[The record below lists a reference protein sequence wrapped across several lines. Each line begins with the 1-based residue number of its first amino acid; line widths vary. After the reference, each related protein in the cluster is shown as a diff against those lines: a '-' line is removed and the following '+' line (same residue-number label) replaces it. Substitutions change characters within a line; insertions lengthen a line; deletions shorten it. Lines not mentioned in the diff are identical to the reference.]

1 MINKEQPMSTF
12 VTTKAEGIL
21 NKPFIHLPAIIF
33 ITFLIYSNTFNVPF
47 QFDDAFIAKSIS
59 IHDPHNYLP
68 PKANRDAG
76 LLTFSLNYKLNGF
89 DVFGF
94 HATNLLIHMLNV
106 VLVYSLVSLT
116 FRTPFFMP
124 LIHNKSSI
132 SRRNTAHLFAFFACG
147 LFAVHPLQTE
157 SVTYIVQRF
166 TSLATF
172 FYLLSLVMYIK
183 WRKDKEQQVKRSAPH
198 AMLYAISLL
207 SAVLAMKTK
216 EIAFTLPVCITVYE
230 FMFFRGK
237 LIKRV
242 LYLIPLL
249 LTILIIPMT
258 LLSLNAPLGDIIGDV
273 GEVTRDHPDI
283 PRLSY
288 LFTQFRVIVTYIRL
302 LILPINQNLDYD
314 YPVYH
319 SLLDPAVFLSFIF
332 LLLVF
337 GLGVYLYRISRI
349 THYTLRIAAF
359 GIFWFFITLSV
370 ESSVIP
376 IRDMIFEH
384 RVYLPSVGFFMALT
398 GAIGA
403 GMERWGSR
411 TAYAK
416 KAIIYGMLAVMLLLS
431 GATYARNTVWK
442 DRLRLWGDAV
452 EGSPNKARPHN
463 YLGNAYEAQG
473 KIDEAINEYQTALK
487 LNPDYADTHNNLGN
501 AYKAQGKIDEA
512 INEYQTAIEL
522 KPDYAEAHNNLGVAY
537 GTQGKIDAAINEY
550 QAALKLNPGH
560 VKAHNNLGNIYAE
573 QGRFADAINEYQT
586 ALKLNPD
593 FDESYYN
600 LGLAYATQ
608 GRIDDAMREYNTAL
622 KLNPGHARAHN
633 NLGNIHAEQGRF
645 ADATNEYQ
653 TALKLN
659 PDDADMH
666 NNLGVMYAKQGKLAD
681 AIDEYQTALS
691 INPGHTK
698 ARQNLRSLLK

>member
-1 MINKEQPMSTF
+1 
-12 VTTKAEGIL
+12 VTAKTESIL
-21 NKPFIHLPAIIF
+21 NKPLIHILAILF
-33 ITFLIYSNTFNVPF
+33 ITLLIYSNTFDAPF
-47 QFDDAFIAKSIS
+47 QLDDNSAIIENSGIR
-59 IHDPHNYLP
+59 DPYNYIP

-76 LLTFSLNYKLNGF
+76 FLFFSINYQLNRL
-89 DVFGF
+89 DVFGY
-94 HATNLLIHMLNV
+94 HAVNLLIHMLNA

-116 FRTPFFMP
+116 FRTPFFMSFQ
-124 LIHNKSSI
+124 NSI
-132 SRRNTAHLFAFFACG
+132 SKQNVSIGAFLASG

-157 SVTYIVQRF
+157 SVTYITQRF

-183 WRKDKEQQVKRSAPH
+183 WRKDKEQQVKRYAPH

-242 LYLIPLL
+242 LCLIPLL
-249 LTILIIPMT
+249 LTMLLIPMT
-258 LLSLNAPLGDIIGDV
+258 LLSLNAPPGDIAGDM
-273 GEVTRDHPDI
+273 GEVTRDGYTDI
-283 PRLSY
+283 PRSSY

-302 LILPINQNLDYD
+302 LFLPINQNLDYN

-349 THYTLRIAAF
+349 THYTLRITAF

-376 IRDMIFEH
+376 IRDIIFEH

-416 KAIIYGMLAVMLLLS
+416 KAIIYVMLAVMLSLS
-431 GATYARNTVWK
+431 VATYARNTVWK
-442 DRLRLWGDAV
+442 ESVRLWENAV
-452 EGSPNKARPHN
+452 EGSPHKARPH
-463 YLGNAYEAQG
+463 YELGVAYFTLG
-473 KIDEAINEYQTALK
+473 RIDEAINEYQIALKLDPDYFSAHNNLGLAYFNQGRIDEAINEYQIVLKLDPEYFGALNNLGNAYAVQGRLAEAIKEYQTALKINPDFDEGYYNLGFAYESQGRTDEAIKEYQTALK
-487 LNPDYADTHNNLGN
+487 LNPDYVD
-501 AYKAQGKIDEA
+501 
-512 INEYQTAIEL
+512 
-522 KPDYAEAHNNLGVAY
+522 
-537 GTQGKIDAAINEY
+537 
-550 QAALKLNPGH
+550 
-560 VKAHNNLGNIYAE
+560 AHNNLGNIYAA
-573 QGRFADAINEYQT
+573 QGRIAEAIEEYQA
-586 ALKLNPD
+586 ALKIHPD
-593 FDESYYN
+593 NADVHYN
-600 LGLAYATQ
+600 LGITYEEQ
-608 GRIDDAMREYNTAL
+608 GEIAEAIKEYQIAL
-622 KLNPGHARAHN
+622 KIKPD
-633 NLGNIHAEQGRF
+633 F
-645 ADATNEYQ
+645 AQ
-653 TALKLN
+653 
-659 PDDADMH
+659 
-666 NNLGVMYAKQGKLAD
+666 
-681 AIDEYQTALS
+681 
-691 INPGHTK
+691 
-698 ARQNLRSLLK
+698 ARQSLDFLLKK